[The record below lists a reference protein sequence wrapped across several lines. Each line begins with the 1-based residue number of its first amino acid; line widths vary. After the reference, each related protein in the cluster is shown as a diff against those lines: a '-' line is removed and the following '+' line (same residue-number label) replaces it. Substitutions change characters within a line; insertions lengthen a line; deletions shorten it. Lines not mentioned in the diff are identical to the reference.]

1 MKDLEAVRVGVI
13 KAHAKLLYIQW
24 LLVVSLV
31 NIEPT
36 EGYLHAWLG
45 P

>member
-1 MKDLEAVRVGVI
+1 MKDLVAVRVGVI

-24 LLVVSLV
+24 LFLV

-36 EGYLHAWLG
+36 EGYLHAWLC